1 MLFLLIGCIGLDSV
15 PGKQDDTASAPVLGT
30 VTLST
35 GTLDFGEVPLGN
47 ESELLLTLT
56 NSAPDMVVVS
66 TTLSGDSVFDIPV
79 TELGLPEGDAY
90 LNVRFAPDTA
100 TAFTGV
106 LSITNEAG
114 ESVDVALL
122 GAGAGAGGPGGGGG
136 GTEPDLVVD
145 PTEHNFGT
153 IDIGTTRSVSF
164 DVTNAGGV
172 PLTVSD
178 IVSGDSAFRTGGT
191 LAEGSPLAPGDTRTL
206 EVTFAPTRAQAYTT
220 SVTLLSDDPDGP
232 VQVNLSGYGNQAC
245 TVCAPII
252 DVVTGGD
259 PYTMTDFASVFTT
272 DRRTVVIYN
281 LGDTDLRVSD
291 IVVNNDLVATCG
303 EFVLSGFSAG
313 TSVGPGDTTDFSLS
327 YEVTDFCFDAAVPDL
342 DSNMMHILSNDSAQP
357 DWAIE
362 LGGAGAVF

>member
-15 PGKQDDTASAPVLGT
+15 PGKQDDTASAPVLGS

-56 NSAPDMVVVS
+56 NSAADMVVVS
-66 TTLSGDSVFDIPV
+66 TALSGDGVFDIPV

-90 LNVRFAPDTA
+90 LNVRFAPDA
-100 TAFTGV
+100 ASAFTGV

-114 ESVDVALL
+114 ESVDVALV
-122 GAGAGAGGPGGGGG
+122 GAGTDGSGGGGG
-136 GTEPDLVVD
+136 SGSDPDLVVD
-145 PTEHNFGT
+145 PTEHDFGT
-153 IDIGTTRSVSF
+153 VDIGTTRSVSF
-164 DVTNAGGV
+164 DVTNAGGA

-206 EVTFAPTRAQAYTT
+206 EVTFAPTRAQAYTA

-232 VQVNLSGYGNQAC
+232 VTVDLSGFGNQAC
-245 TVCAPII
+245 TVCAPVI
-252 DVVTGGD
+252 DVATGGD
-259 PYTMTDFASVFTT
+259 PHVMDDFASLFTT

-281 LGDTDLRVSD
+281 LGDTDLRVTN

-303 EFVLSGFSAG
+303 EFVVSGFSAG
-313 TSVGPGDTTDFSLS
+313 TTVGPGDSTDVTVS
-327 YEVTDFCFDAAVPDL
+327 YEVTDICYDAAVPEL
-342 DSNMMHILSNDSAQP
+342 DSNMMHILSNDPVEP